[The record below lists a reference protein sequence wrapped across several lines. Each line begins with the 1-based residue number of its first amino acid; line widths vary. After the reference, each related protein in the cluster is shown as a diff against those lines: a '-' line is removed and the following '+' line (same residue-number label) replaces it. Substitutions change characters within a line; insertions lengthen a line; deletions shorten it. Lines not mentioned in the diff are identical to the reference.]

1 MGHAT
6 VFRHGA
12 QFSEIVYICVDCFAA
27 EIFEKRFHPIA
38 RKNTNIPVFPHCV
51 LFFSTLVHVSGNQVA
66 WRFDGRGVQAK
77 SGSNLN
83 NPTT

>member
-38 RKNTNIPVFPHCV
+38 RKNTNIPVFPHCA
-51 LFFSTLVHVSGNQVA
+51 LFF
-66 WRFDGRGVQAK
+66 
-77 SGSNLN
+77 
-83 NPTT
+83 

>member
-1 MGHAT
+1 MGHAS

-51 LFFSTLVHVSGNQVA
+51 F
-66 WRFDGRGVQAK
+66 
-77 SGSNLN
+77 
-83 NPTT
+83 